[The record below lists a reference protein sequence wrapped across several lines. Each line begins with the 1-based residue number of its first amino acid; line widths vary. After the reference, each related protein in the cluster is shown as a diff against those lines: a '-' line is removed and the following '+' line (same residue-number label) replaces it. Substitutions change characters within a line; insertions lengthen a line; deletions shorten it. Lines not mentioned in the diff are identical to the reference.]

1 MSFDLSWLWDTL
13 KGIVNTI
20 GSWFSGIWDWA
31 KDIVNTGQGIF
42 SGLVAF
48 GSQLWDGIIK
58 AFSALGKWFYDAFNW
73 IWQGLVGL
81 GQTLGSWLSTAFQW
95 LAGGIQWIANG
106 IWSLGSWIYNG
117 LTFIWNWIVNAVK
130 GLWNAFTSFFGGI
143 ASAIGTWWGS
153 VVNTVNQWFTNLVVW
168 FRRKLVQTI
177 MTDVSIY
184 FGWKSMERLTHASGL
199 KDAGLSLLGL
209 FASPFVGFLFGSMIN
224 GLIPTPSTE
233 TMQIIPSVP
242 LFSYAP
248 PSLEVETPTEKI
260 PPSYVPYTPSAPP
273 VYAYTPVCD
282 FVANLGKPPYEV
294 RWDAGKDLTLP
305 LDIPLF
311 SGGRLFENNHTYE
324 IYGYVYGNLFQGQTF
339 TPTESHNLSSIILN
353 LKREGNPQGNLIVVI
368 YNVDAEGKPTG
379 SPLASMQVVAGK
391 IPASLTQVEFILPTW
406 LSLNA
411 GTTYAIVVKCPQG
424 DSSNYINW
432 ASSNNNP
439 YARGSRVYSTDGG
452 ATWLVASLDDFWFEE
467 WGF

>member
-1 MSFDLSWLWDTL
+1 
-13 KGIVNTI
+13 
-20 GSWFSGIWDWA
+20 
-31 KDIVNTGQGIF
+31 
-42 SGLVAF
+42 
-48 GSQLWDGIIK
+48 
-58 AFSALGKWFYDAFNW
+58 
-73 IWQGLVGL
+73 
-81 GQTLGSWLSTAFQW
+81 
-95 LAGGIQWIANG
+95 
-106 IWSLGSWIYNG
+106 
-117 LTFIWNWIVNAVK
+117 
-130 GLWNAFTSFFGGI
+130 
-143 ASAIGTWWGS
+143 
-153 VVNTVNQWFTNLVVW
+153 
-168 FRRKLVQTI
+168 
-177 MTDVSIY
+177 
-184 FGWKSMERLTHASGL
+184 
-199 KDAGLSLLGL
+199 
-209 FASPFVGFLFGSMIN
+209 MIN

-273 VYAYTPVCD
+273 VYAYIPVCD

-353 LKREGNPQGNLIVVI
+353 LKREGNPQGNLIVEI

-439 YARGSRVYSTDGG
+439 YARGSRVYSNDGG